1 MNPTRMNVSL
11 SRTYNKE
18 CCHIL
23 KLNIEP
29 RPPSKMSAEQNITP
43 AYITPAVIRRRMN
56 DYDAQVREG
65 IENGDIR
72 AVLRRIGPAMVS
84 RSLSS
89 FHMTD
94 SFFFQSSLLALSSK
108 GTPEQMRAF
117 PQHLFVF
124 QFLRAWTKDHR
135 DPELLDKQVAL
146 LEAYDRNPPQPEP
159 QTPPALPETTPPPP
173 PVKAPLPAPLP
184 APVKTAPST
193 PPPQPRPQPRPRPRA
208 EVRAAP
214 LPALIDTI
222 NPDPLPPRAPVAMAR
237 SATASGSGT
246 AQLPAQPRVVESM
259 EPKKVVN
266 VVMPPRP
273 PRNFKAIE
281 ADTDADSEDHP
292 ATIQRMEIVG
302 LYDPPCIKCA
312 NGKRDCYVEET
323 GTACTG
329 CKEKKY
335 RCSLAKEAGAT
346 IRKVRRMVTVAADDD
361 EVEIVAEGKGGK
373 GKEKAGGSVVYVK
386 REKRTREEEEEPK
399 EKPKP
404 KPRPRAKPKAA
415 PAAKKG
421 KAKAKTPE
429 GAELDDDP
437 MEIEVGSE
445 EERQPKRSRRLPGKC
460 LHVPIPL
467 QANLRLDWTY
477 EQMQQEKRIAV
488 LEAQVSAFNRVAE
501 QTTRTSQRLDSMQD
515 QVFRFTGALENVLSR
530 IYLDDRR
537 LVPAPM
543 RIDDVA
549 PSPSALVAPATKSTT
564 HSPSASGLAPMEED
578 ETDSAV
584 GSLNFPGTQ
593 TTESDSPEDVRMA
606 EVGPA
611 SLTVPSIP
619 NLPIES
625 PDAEGVADPTPD
637 LNVIPA
643 TPQGSQTTE
652 AALAPPDIPLRPNT
666 RSRSVSKEPN

>member
-1 MNPTRMNVSL
+1 MKPTRINVSL

-29 RPPSKMSAEQNITP
+29 RPPSTMSSTDQ
-43 AYITPAVIRRRMN
+43 YITPAVIRRRMN

-65 IENGDIR
+65 LENGDIR
-72 AVLRRIGPAMVS
+72 AVLKRIGPAMVS
-84 RSLSS
+84 SSLSY
-89 FHMTD
+89 FHTTN
-94 SFFFQSSLLALSSK
+94 SFFFQSTLLALSSK

-124 QFLRAWTKDHR
+124 QFLRAWNKDHR
-135 DPELLDKQVAL
+135 DPDLLDKQVAL

-159 QTPPALPETTPPPP
+159 QTPPALPETTTPPP

-184 APVKTAPST
+184 APVKTAPPT

-214 LPALIDTI
+214 LPALIDSI
-222 NPDPLPPRAPVAMAR
+222 LPDPLPPRAPVAMPR
-237 SATASGSGT
+237 TATASGSGT
-246 AQLPAQPRVVESM
+246 AQLPAQPRVVERT
-259 EPKKVVN
+259 EPKKLVE

-273 PRNFKAIE
+273 PRDFKAIE
-281 ADTDADSEDHP
+281 ADADADSENKP
-292 ATIQRMEIVG
+292 ATIRRWETVA
-302 LYDPPCIKCA
+302 LYDPPCIKCEKG
-312 NGKRDCYVEET
+312 NRDCYVEET
-323 GTACTG
+323 GAACTC

-335 RCSLAKEAGAT
+335 GCSLAKETGAT

-373 GKEKAGGSVVYVK
+373 GKEKAGGTVVVVK

-404 KPRPRAKPKAA
+404 KPRARAKPKAA

-460 LHVPIPL
+460 LRIPIPL
-467 QANLRLDWTY
+467 QC
-477 EQMQQEKRIAV
+477 
-488 LEAQVSAFNRVAE
+488 
-501 QTTRTSQRLDSMQD
+501 
-515 QVFRFTGALENVLSR
+515 
-530 IYLDDRR
+530 
-537 LVPAPM
+537 
-543 RIDDVA
+543 
-549 PSPSALVAPATKSTT
+549 
-564 HSPSASGLAPMEED
+564 
-578 ETDSAV
+578 
-584 GSLNFPGTQ
+584 
-593 TTESDSPEDVRMA
+593 
-606 EVGPA
+606 
-611 SLTVPSIP
+611 
-619 NLPIES
+619 
-625 PDAEGVADPTPD
+625 
-637 LNVIPA
+637 
-643 TPQGSQTTE
+643 
-652 AALAPPDIPLRPNT
+652 
-666 RSRSVSKEPN
+666 